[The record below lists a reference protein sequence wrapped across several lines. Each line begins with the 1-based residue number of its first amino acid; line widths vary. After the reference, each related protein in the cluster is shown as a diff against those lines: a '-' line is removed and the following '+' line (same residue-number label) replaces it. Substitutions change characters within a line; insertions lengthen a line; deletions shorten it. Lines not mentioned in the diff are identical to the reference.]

1 MTNFIPDNSA
11 NDIKKVVLWQ
21 YDNAYRL
28 LTLLHVMKSYYDVSV
43 KQFWDAWINDVLNI
57 DTCNDYGAA
66 IWGLVLGV
74 ERPRVDD
81 SSSGVT
87 ENRVVGI
94 KMYRKILKAA
104 FLFYKQNCS
113 MLDISEYIKL
123 LFTVEGTDKCGIKLI
138 DNQDMSI
145 VYEKSA
151 DYNQMDID
159 QQLVFEQ
166 LQEQFIPY
174 PLGIRFNDQLGAVYF
189 GCCTQMVA
197 SYKQYSPGKEL
208 LATELYYHYEEKSS
222 LGLYKP
228 KVDIDR
234 EHNTSWEAV
243 SDKMIMLTKEE
254 AQIHGSFSEKSAQP
268 YETGVAYAVGETAF
282 RANEIY
288 ICTQNITA
296 GQNRSWESVKNW
308 FTECFVN
315 IVFARTAM
323 PFLGEE

>member
-28 LTLLHVMKSYYDVSV
+28 LTLLHVMKSYYDVTV
-43 KQFWDAWINDVLNI
+43 KQFWDSWINDVLNI
-57 DTCNDYGAA
+57 DTCNEYGAA

-74 ERPRVDD
+74 ERPRVVD
-81 SSSGVT
+81 SSSGEAV
-87 ENRVVGI
+87 NRVVGI

-113 MLDISEYIKL
+113 MKDITEYIKV
-123 LFTVEGTDKCGIKLI
+123 LFTIEGTDHCGIKLV

-151 DYNQMDID
+151 DYNNMDID

-174 PLGIRFNDQLGAVYF
+174 PLGIRFNDQIGAVFF
-189 GCCTQMVA
+189 GCYTQMVA
-197 SYKQYSPGKEL
+197 SYGWYSPGKEL
-208 LATELYYHYEEKSS
+208 SPSDLYYHYEEESS
-222 LGLYKP
+222 LGLYRPQKT
-228 KVDIDR
+228 IT
-234 EHNTSWEAV
+234 EGENTSWEAV
-243 SDKMIMLTKEE
+243 KDKMTMLTKEE
-254 AQIHGSFSEKSAQP
+254 AQIHGSFAEKSAQP
-268 YETGVAYAVGETAF
+268 YETGVAYEKGETVF
-282 RANEIY
+282 YDNRIY
-288 ICTQNITA
+288 ICKIKVTA
-296 GQNRSWESVKNW
+296 GQNRSWESIKNS
-308 FTECFVN
+308 FYECFENV
-315 IVFARTAM
+315 VLARTAM

>member
-28 LTLLHVMKSYYDVSV
+28 LTLLHLMKSYYDVSV

-57 DTCNDYGAA
+57 DTCNEYGAA

-113 MLDISEYIKL
+113 MMDISEYLKL
-123 LFTVEGTDKCGIKLI
+123 LFTVEGTDNCGIKLM

-145 VYEKSA
+145 VYEKSEFY
-151 DYNQMDID
+151 DSMDID
-159 QQLVFEQ
+159 QKLVFEQ

-174 PLGIRFNDQLGAVYF
+174 PLGIRFNDQIGAVFF
-189 GCCTQMVA
+189 GCYDQMVA
-197 SYKQYSPGKEL
+197 SYEKYSPGKEL
-208 LATELYYHYEEKSS
+208 SPSDLYYHYEEESS
-222 LGLYKP
+222 LGLYRPQETITK
-228 KVDIDR
+228 
-234 EHNTSWEAV
+234 EENTSWEAV
-243 SDKMIMLTKEE
+243 KDNMTMLTKEE
-254 AQIHGSFSEKSAQP
+254 AQIHGSFAEKDAP
-268 YETGVAYAVGETAF
+268 AYETGVAYAVGETVF
-282 RANEIY
+282 YDNGIY
-288 ICTQNITA
+288 ICTINVTA
-296 GQNRSWESVKNW
+296 GQNRSWESVKQK
-308 FTECFVN
+308 FAECFENV
-315 IVFARTAM
+315 VFARTAM